1 MGRTGFLAASSSR
14 LCALGGFFGLVTAGK
29 SAGTCGLCRNKGR
42 NARRQQSQ
50 ESGRAQCLKHG
61 SQYTGPGVGKYR
73 PKGGGC
79 RVPGDKSCSSAATTA
94 TSETSSP
101 FCTTTSPTR
110 PTAVSCRPWSE

>member
-1 MGRTGFLAASSSR
+1 MWRTGFLAAIGRR
-14 LCALGGFFGLVTAGK
+14 LCALGGFFGLLPWGK

-42 NARRQQSQ
+42 NSRRQQSQ

-79 RVPGDKSCSSAATTA
+79 RVPGEKSCSSAG
-94 TSETSSP
+94 TSETSETFSAL
-101 FCTTTSPTR
+101 TTT
-110 PTAVSCRPWSE
+110 